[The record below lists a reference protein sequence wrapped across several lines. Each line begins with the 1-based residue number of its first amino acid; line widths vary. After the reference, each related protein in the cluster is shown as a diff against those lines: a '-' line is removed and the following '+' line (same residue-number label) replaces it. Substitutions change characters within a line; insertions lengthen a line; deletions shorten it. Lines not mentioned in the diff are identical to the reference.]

1 MKKNNLKKIAKD
13 VIELEIK
20 ALKKLKSSINNSFDQ
35 AVNTIVKCQSKIVL
49 CGVGKSFL
57 IASKIRKIRLNL
69 DYVLTKYQ
77 TTKIAALLAS

>member
-35 AVNTIVKCQSKIVL
+35 AVHAIVK
-49 CGVGKSFL
+49 
-57 IASKIRKIRLNL
+57 
-69 DYVLTKYQ
+69 
-77 TTKIAALLAS
+77 